1 MSMHEIENLVESSII
16 TLAKHAPEHPRRE
29 SICLSLYALQRQF
42 DCGYTLPRVAKELK
56 KLHYLFYIPATKL
69 PQQERGEA
77 ENIIKDGGG
86 HMADKTYVDR
96 ESGLCYVT
104 AGSELWGKL
113 LDLKILPESARSQL
127 SDDLYPMELAEII
140 VPLAALAAASD
151 EADSTGG
158 AVRTLGL
165 WYALFP
171 LLCAAA
177 GYDDEANAPE
187 EKQIYELLRRL
198 SLPEAFAAAELHC
211 GGLDFTAFDT
221 EAMGFLNGWAEPY
234 HKWKRHRS
242 TASSAPADG
251 NNCGPA

>member
-1 MSMHEIENLVESSII
+1 M
-16 TLAKHAPEHPRRE
+16 
-29 SICLSLYALQRQF
+29 
-42 DCGYTLPRVAKELK
+42 
-56 KLHYLFYIPATKL
+56 
-69 PQQERGEA
+69 
-77 ENIIKDGGG
+77 
-86 HMADKTYVDR
+86 
-96 ESGLCYVT
+96 
-104 AGSELWGKL
+104 
-113 LDLKILPESARSQL
+113 

-211 GGLDFTAFDT
+211 GGLDFTTFDT

-251 NNCGPA
+251 NDCGPA